1 MIDHEIGDI
10 ISEQYEKALEILKS
24 KRDILDKGAEM
35 LLDKEKIEGEVLKT
49 LIEEHSKRVKKIVFL
64 ELLMFLK
71 DKLASG
77 GGKS

>member
-1 MIDHEIGDI
+1 MEEPTEYSESTAELFDHEIGDI

-49 LIEEHSKRVKKIVFL
+49 LIEEHSKRSKK
-64 ELLMFLK
+64 
-71 DKLASG
+71 
-77 GGKS
+77 